1 MLTHVFRTKK
11 MLLVSSKCPEF
22 VLTQPICHAKHVQ
35 SGRDLQFDV
44 KQLFSDD
51 LSIGSM
57 LLDADI
63 KNCVLIVCIA

>member
-1 MLTHVFRTKK
+1 
-11 MLLVSSKCPEF
+11 MLLVLSNCPEF

-44 KQLFSDD
+44 FKQLFSDD
-51 LSIGSM
+51 LSIGPV